1 MAFRTRTH
9 VQYRVSR
16 RRRGFAQPRFS
27 AEAAA
32 LARLMS
38 QYRISDKARLA
49 PWRRRRAQRLWYAGL
64 LVAAF
69 TAIVVFAAIW
79 CRP

>member
-1 MAFRTRTH
+1 
-9 VQYRVSR
+9 
-16 RRRGFAQPRFS
+16 
-27 AEAAA
+27 
-32 LARLMS
+32 MS